1 MGDHYTNVGLP
12 PGFRFQ
18 PTDEE
23 LVVHFLHRKASLLP
37 CHPDVIPDLHLFP
50 YDPWELQGRAL
61 AEGNKWYYYS
71 RRTQDRLTGSGYWK
85 PSGVD
90 EPVLASTNRRVG
102 MKRHLVFYAGEAPEG
117 TKTNWVMHEY
127 RLSGGGSSEPSSSKR
142 KGNAKTV
149 CICYHPPSFTST
161 PTFCQQSVY
170 SRVTCRTA
178 ATGFCA
184 GFTRATATGRTTT
197 AATGSA
203 YLAWTKYSCH
213 WMTLMRSQIREG
225 FIH

>member
-1 MGDHYTNVGLP
+1 MGDHYTNVDLP

-37 CHPDVIPDLHLFP
+37 CHPDVIPDLHLVP

-142 KGNAKTV
+142 KGNAKTDCSNWV
-149 CICYHPPSFTST
+149 LCRVY
-161 PTFCQQSVY
+161 QSNGDGEDDD
-170 SRVTCRTA
+170 SSN
-178 ATGFCA
+178 GI
-184 GFTRATATGRTTT
+184 G
-197 AATGSA
+197 
-203 YLAWTKYSCH
+203 LSCLDEVFLSLDDLDEI
-213 WMTLMRSQIREG
+213 TN
-225 FIH
+225 